1 MILLKIS
8 KKENDVYY
16 LQDESQKRYELEL
29 TFMDNKNAEIGDKL
43 MIHKELLNP
52 RYEGYLPYY
61 TFGDLDNIYG
71 KSNISLDDIDVIK
84 IIKKDNKTFLMKRLY
99 G

>member
-16 LQDESQKRYELEL
+16 LQDDSKKRYELEL

-52 RYEGYLPYY
+52 RYEWYFP
-61 TFGDLDNIYG
+61 
-71 KSNISLDDIDVIK
+71 
-84 IIKKDNKTFLMKRLY
+84 
-99 G
+99 